1 MKRLPQFWFQN
12 NKRLSCLKRAY
23 LKTEKDT
30 PLTLEDY
37 KFTTECLAGV
47 TVVTVGEVNDSVV
60 ENFEKYDLCF
70 YWFQILNGGY
80 LIGRGK

>member
-1 MKRLPQFWFQN
+1 MKHLPQFWFQN
-12 NKRLSCLKRAY
+12 NKRLSCLKRAC

-30 PLTLEDY
+30 PRTLEDY

-47 TVVTVGEVNDSVV
+47 MIPVGEVNDSVV
-60 ENFEKYDLCF
+60 ENFEKYDLRF
-70 YWFQILNGGY
+70 YWFQIFNSCY